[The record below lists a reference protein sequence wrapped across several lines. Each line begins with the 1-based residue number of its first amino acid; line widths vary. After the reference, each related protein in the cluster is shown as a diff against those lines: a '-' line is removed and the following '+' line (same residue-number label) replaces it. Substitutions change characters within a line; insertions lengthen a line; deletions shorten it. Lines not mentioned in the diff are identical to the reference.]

1 MYTAKE
7 VSKLSGV
14 SVRTLHH
21 NDAVGLL
28 PPTQVS
34 AAGYRLYDDA
44 AMVRLQLILLF
55 RELKFPLKDIRAILD
70 SPNFDRMRALEQQLQ
85 MLLLQREHIDN
96 LIDLIRVIKMIGV
109 KPFMVDFGAFDTRKL
124 DEYARNARKSW
135 GDSAAW
141 QEYEQKAAGR
151 TKADERQLLGELM
164 DIFREFGAIRNTDPA
179 APEAQSLSEKLRD
192 FISANFYSCTPEIL
206 RGLSAMYAGGGEMT
220 QNIDDTCGSGTAEF
234 AARAIEHFCKAQA
247 INPC

>member
-1 MYTAKE
+1 
-7 VSKLSGV
+7 
-14 SVRTLHH
+14 
-21 NDAVGLL
+21 
-28 PPTQVS
+28 
-34 AAGYRLYDDA
+34 
-44 AMVRLQLILLF
+44 
-55 RELKFPLKDIRAILD
+55 
-70 SPNFDRMRALEQQLQ
+70 
-85 MLLLQREHIDN
+85 
-96 LIDLIRVIKMIGV
+96 
-109 KPFMVDFGAFDTRKL
+109 MVDFGAFDTRKI
-124 DEYARNARKSW
+124 DEYARQARKSW
-135 GDSAAW
+135 RSSAAW